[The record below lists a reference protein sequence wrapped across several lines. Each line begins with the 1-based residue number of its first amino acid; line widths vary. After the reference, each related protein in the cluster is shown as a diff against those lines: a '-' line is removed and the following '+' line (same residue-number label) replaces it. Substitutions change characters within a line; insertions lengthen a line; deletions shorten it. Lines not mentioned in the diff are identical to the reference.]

1 MYIFDGY
8 NIYHAAKKAL
18 EQWANITVMGLCEY
32 IAGDLNYIKQPGKM
46 IYDGVRPRGREDI
59 AQMGSIWIYYSG
71 DYNTD
76 ADTLIE
82 ELIDHDSAPKRLTI
96 VSSDRRIRSAAKK
109 RKCMSLTSHEYLAE
123 MVRRY
128 SRPAPAA
135 KDAKQKYQG
144 LTPAETK
151 YWMKVF
157 GISDE

>member
-1 MYIFDGY
+1 MYIFDAY

-18 EQWANITVMGLCEY
+18 EQWSDITVMTLCNY

-46 IYDGVRPRGREDI
+46 IFDGVRPRGRDDI
-59 AQMGSIWIYYSG
+59 AQLGGMWIYYSG
-71 DYNTD
+71 DYDTD

-82 ELIDHDSAPKRLTI
+82 EIIDHDSAPKRLTI
-96 VSSDRRIRSAAKK
+96 VSSDRRVRAAAKR
-109 RKCMSLTSHEYLAE
+109 RKAISLTSRDYLAE

-128 SRPAPAA
+128 DRPAPTPR
-135 KDAKQKYQG
+135 DAKQKFQG